1 MQSQTQEL
9 TASDQLLK
17 LWAWVE
23 ANSKAI
29 AIGAVVLLAAIF
41 VFTFYNYRQS
51 QKEITAGEALTQ
63 AGMANTGGPL
73 AEACLKIAADYA
85 GTLAGQR
92 ALLQGAT
99 TLFALDKFDA
109 AQVQFQKFLDTY
121 PDNSLAPQ
129 AALGVAASLDSQ
141 GKTDLAVGAYQKTIA
156 QTSDA
161 TVVAAAKFALAR
173 IAEAQGKFAD
183 ADKLYV
189 EIARA
194 YPNSSMSSEA
204 QMRDMELKTKSSPPA
219 PVAPAAAAT
228 APATTT
234 PAALAPFTLSH

>member
-1 MQSQTQEL
+1 MQTQEL

-17 LWAWVE
+17 LWAWFE

-29 AIGAVVLLAAIF
+29 VYGVALLLIAIF
-41 VFTFYNYRQS
+41 LFSFYNYRQNK
-51 QKEITAGEALTQ
+51 KEMDAGEALTQ

-73 AEACLKIAADYA
+73 ADATLKIAADYS

-99 TLFALDKFDA
+99 ALFAIDKWPE
-109 AQVQFQKFLDTY
+109 AQLQFQKFLDTY
-121 PDNSLAPQ
+121 PDNLLAPQ
-129 AALGVAASLDSQ
+129 AALGVAACLDAQ
-141 GKTDLAVGAYQKTIA
+141 GKTDLAVGAYQKAIA

-161 TVVAAAKFALAR
+161 TVVATAKFALAR
-173 IAEAQGKFAD
+173 IDEAQGKFAD

-189 EIARA
+189 TIASA
-194 YPNSSMSSEA
+194 YPNSAMSSEA
-204 QMRDMELKTKSSPPA
+204 AMRDAELKNKSSAPA
-219 PVAPAAAAT
+219 PVAPAPAAT

-234 PAALAPFTLSH
+234 PAAPAPFTLSH